1 MAIASGKACSCSA
14 YCGSSR
20 PLESETGHGHDGHK
34 IQAQTRRLRRA
45 IKGHKQSL
53 VIKYNYGVIRLR
65 IELLIRAFAGL
76 CLIALPYG
84 VASPAAASKA
94 TERVKVYAP
103 GELRVEA
110 RMDPIDVGRTNP
122 RLSWHS
128 HVEAQSAYEIEVAS
142 SPALLEMGTA
152 DLWDT
157 GRVADGR
164 SVAIP
169 YTGKALGSRDKAFW
183 RVRVWQNGSLKPG
196 QWSDVAQWE
205 MALLEPKDWQGKW
218 ITAPLFPSVA
228 TDPALDHWL
237 EATAADPQFKD
248 RALVE
253 DTITKLRNVRPAT
266 YFRKTFTI
274 DRPVRSARLY
284 STSAGYSEFYL
295 SGQKIGSRILNP
307 AQTDFDKR
315 IYYDVD
321 DLTDRLTVGEHV
333 LAFHLGNGFY
343 GERTAFGLDKLFY
356 GEPAAI
362 AQLEIQ
368 YEDGTW
374 QQVVSDS
381 SWLVHPSPIV
391 KNGVYSGEVYDAR
404 LQIEGW
410 SKSDLDKLSA
420 WQSAD
425 VLETAPTQALI
436 AAEMPPVRRVAEVKP
451 QAILNPSKG
460 IWTVDFGQNFTGIP
474 TIHVARLGL
483 EKGQGI
489 TLRFAEWADDAG
501 VVGMNSGGSAPRT
514 KQVDTYISDGR
525 DMQAWSPS
533 FTWHGFRYME
543 ISGLDT
549 APPLDAI
556 TAHLTRTD
564 LARIGQ
570 FSSSD
575 PLLNRI
581 HEIAVRSFETNL
593 VSVPSDCPIRE
604 RNGWT
609 GDAHATVSMA
619 SYNFAMGPFLEKYL
633 GDFRTA
639 EVIAPAIVP
648 GRRTHSGKID
658 WAAAEVLLTWEHYLH
673 TGDRT
678 VIERQYDSLLEYVAY
693 VDEAL
698 DNNLL
703 TDPFHFYGD
712 WCDTLPELGMVRPQG
727 RCMSY
732 STPGDV
738 TATALVARVYAQMA
752 DMAERIDRT
761 DDMRRF
767 TERRDAIRTAFHAA
781 YYKGEDIGYGS
792 QAANAMAL
800 QFGIAPANIAP
811 SIAQAIDR
819 DVREQWSGRASVGA
833 LGETWLYPALSD
845 HGFAD
850 TALGVFTAQ
859 GPGTYRYLFDTLN
872 GTTLWED
879 ITGWVPAEGAQ
890 PGRSL
895 NHPFKGGY
903 DAWFFSGLGGI
914 VPDAAQ
920 PGYKHFFLRP
930 VFPSEL
936 DFVTVSLETGY
947 GMVRSVWTREDAVI
961 VWTAEVPMNTTAT
974 VMVNDQPFQIGPGEH
989 RFTID
994 PNMRFIRTDPK

>member
-1 MAIASGKACSCSA
+1 M
-14 YCGSSR
+14 
-20 PLESETGHGHDGHK
+20 
-34 IQAQTRRLRRA
+34 
-45 IKGHKQSL
+45 
-53 VIKYNYGVIRLR
+53 R
-65 IELLIRAFAGL
+65 IEWLIRAAAGL
-76 CLIALPYG
+76 CLTAVPLGI
-84 VASPAAASKA
+84 ASPAASS
-94 TERVKVYAP
+94 ERAAHVTVYAP

-110 RMDPIDVGRTNP
+110 RAVPLDVGRAAP

-128 HVEAQSAYEIEVAS
+128 HINAQSAYEIEVAS
-142 SPALLEMGTA
+142 SPTLLKTGAA

-169 YTGKALGSRDKAFW
+169 YAGKALGSRDKAFW
-183 RVRVWQNGSLKPG
+183 RVRVWQDGSSNPG
-196 QWSDVAQWE
+196 EWSEIAHWE
-205 MALLEPKDWQGKW
+205 MALLQPEDWQAQW
-218 ITAPLFPSVA
+218 ITAPLFPAVTA
-228 TDPALDHWL
+228 DPALESWL
-237 EATAADPQFKD
+237 QATAADPQFKD

-321 DLTDRLTVGEHV
+321 DLTDRLSVGDHV

-374 QQVVSDS
+374 QRIVTDG
-381 SWLVHPSPIV
+381 SWLAHPSPIV

-404 LQIEGW
+404 RQIQGW
-410 SKSDLDKLSA
+410 SSPDLHEQPV
-420 WQSAD
+420 WQAAKPM
-425 VLETAPTQALI
+425 ETAPTQALI
-436 AAEMPPVRRVAEVKP
+436 AAEMPPVRRVAEVVP

-474 TIHVARLGL
+474 TIDVARLRL
-483 EKGQGI
+483 KNGQAI

-501 VVGMNSGGSAPRT
+501 VVGMNSGGAAPRT
-514 KQVDTYISDGR
+514 KQVDMYISDGR
-525 DMQAWSPS
+525 DPHAWSPS

-581 HEIAVRSFETNL
+581 HETAVRSFETNL

-619 SYNFAMGPFLEKYL
+619 SYNFAMSPFLDKYL

-639 EVIAPAIVP
+639 EAIAPAIVP

-673 TGDRT
+673 SGDRT
-678 VIERQYDSLLEYVAY
+678 VIDRQYDSLLEYVAY
-693 VDEAL
+693 VEDSLDE
-698 DNNLL
+698 DLL
-703 TDPFHFYGD
+703 TDAFHFYGD
-712 WCDTLPELGMVRPQG
+712 WCDTLPELGMARPQG

-752 DMAERIDRT
+752 DMAQRIGRT

-781 YYKGEDIGYGS
+781 YYKGGDVGYGS

-819 DVREQWSGRASVGA
+819 DIREQWSGRASVGA

-850 TALGVFTAQ
+850 TALGVFTAE

-879 ITGWVPAEGAQ
+879 ITGWVPKDGAQ

-930 VFPSEL
+930 VFPGDL
-936 DFVTVSLETGY
+936 GFVTVSLETGY
-947 GMVRSVWTREDAVI
+947 GMIRSAWARQDTVI

-974 VMVNDQPFQIGPGEH
+974 VMVNDKPFQIGPGQH

-994 PNMRFIRTDPK
+994 SNSHVIRTNTQ